1 MTDTL
6 ASLRAEAQRTKPTK
20 ADTDTFILRAW
31 RAGYDSR
38 TPKNPPEL
46 VGCGDNSCIVA
57 KPTGM
62 ATNGGCRCDEQRLKR
77 AVMALR
83 QMVISEGDRRAED
96 MRADCVNAL
105 LTERI
110 KYEEDGEGYNVLGD
124 AIDAIRSLPLEKK

>member
-31 RAGYDSR
+31 RVGYDSR

-96 MRADCVNAL
+96 MRERCAAVSAQYAREGDHPECNA
-105 LTERI
+105 T
-110 KYEEDGEGYNVLGD
+110 N
-124 AIDAIRSLPLEKK
+124 AIRSLPLEKK